1 MKYLVVAIRRPEFR
15 PEVGAAH
22 QAFLS
27 ELRSEG
33 KIEQSGGFTDKTG
46 GAYVILAEDLET
58 ARTIAFRD
66 PLHLE
71 QVSDLSVYEW
81 DAK

>member
-1 MKYLVVAIRRPEFR
+1 MKYLVVAIRRPDFR
-15 PEVGAAH
+15 AEVGAAH

-27 ELRSEG
+27 ELRGQG

-46 GAYVILAEDLET
+46 GAYVVLADDLET
-58 ARTIAFRD
+58 AKAMVARD
-66 PLHLE
+66 PLVLE
-71 QVSDLSVYEW
+71 GVSDLTVYEW